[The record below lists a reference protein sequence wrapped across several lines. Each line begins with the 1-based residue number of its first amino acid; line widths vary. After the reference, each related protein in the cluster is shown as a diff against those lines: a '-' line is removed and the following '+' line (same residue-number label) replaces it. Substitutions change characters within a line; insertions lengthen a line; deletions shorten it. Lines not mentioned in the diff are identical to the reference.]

1 MHKLS
6 KSLLFL
12 VALTP
17 LFIDKLVFIPSISA
31 KNIFFR
37 TIIIIVSIL
46 FTIGVIFF
54 SNFRNEIIQ
63 KIKTF
68 FKNPLFIS
76 IFTFILLIGV
86 STIFAF
92 DKYVALWGTLE
103 RGEGLS
109 FMIYAFS
116 FLSFLLIFFEKKDYI
131 NLFKLNLF
139 VTAIVLIKEFIQF
152 FSLSVSRP
160 DSFFGNPTFLAG
172 YLIFSI
178 MFSIILL
185 SLENKRFW
193 KYFSIIILVLSILG
207 VFLTQTRGTI
217 LGVSVGLFISL
228 IYAIIKGKNINY
240 GKINLR
246 KISIIILCL
255 IISFSVIFFTTR
267 KNEIWQR
274 VPGLSRIAL
283 IDIKDSTT
291 NTRLITQRLSLKA
304 IDPKINGYK
313 NLFIG
318 YGQDNFSYAYGKYFD
333 PIQFEDEMI
342 WFDRAHNKFLDVLVM
357 NGILGL
363 ISYLSIFIISFIYIF
378 KKKEFSLL
386 TLGITFGITAYL
398 IHLFFIFDQIT
409 TYVPLFILFAFIIY
423 MNSLNLDIKNNPKLK
438 KCEDYIWG
446 MIILFIF
453 IIFSIF
459 IYFRND
465 ITAYI
470 QMRKFTSL
478 LKERDISTIFKNID
492 DTLYPMT
499 TAQFNIRK
507 GLFTIAENNINK
519 NNKEVINFSNISLS
533 KGDEYLVNNPLD
545 FVFRLYLANNYT
557 INGRK
562 MKDNDLLVKGESHL
576 RKVVDYTPYRPDVN
590 YMLAI
595 NLYFQKKYDE
605 AFIYFEKSFDLSDDY
620 CIRNRDAAEKMYT
633 YFIKYFYQTR
643 NKDDFIKTANRLN
656 TINYSDMNILNKII
670 EYIEKNGTWPN
681 VSFQ

>member
-54 SNFRNEIIQ
+54 SNFRAEIIQ

-255 IISFSVIFFTTR
+255 IISFSVIFFITR

-291 NTRLITQRLSLKA
+291 STRLITQRLSLKA